1 MPMMRN
7 EGRKGF
13 TYPNPIL
20 LEKVSTAINTGM
32 DVSNQTLFFCLKAGP
47 NPRLVLFWRG
57 GNWKPTFSYVTNLLE
72 VIQDPSQVSKKR
84 KGKSGF
90 LG

>member
-1 MPMMRN
+1 MSLT
-7 EGRKGF
+7 KH
-13 TYPNPIL
+13 
-20 LEKVSTAINTGM
+20 
-32 DVSNQTLFFCLKAGP
+32 FFCLKAGP